1 MWEYPPDLQE
11 IQNSANRWINKRKSD
26 EDESML
32 QKKRSQK
39 ILIFVI

>member
-11 IQNSANRWINKRKSD
+11 IQNFANRWINKRKSD